1 MFNLRN
7 LNKSNKVLED
17 NRFTLDSKH
26 NEIIDKFNKERTEL
40 PKMKKE
46 FIELANEYSIFKKKL
61 TEDMTN
67 NNIERKFFFEKKIE
81 RIKKKN
87 KCYRK

>member
-26 NEIIDKFNKERTEL
+26 NEIINKFNKERKRT
-40 PKMKKE
+40 
-46 FIELANEYSIFKKKL
+46 S
-61 TEDMTN
+61 
-67 NNIERKFFFEKKIE
+67 
-81 RIKKKN
+81 
-87 KCYRK
+87 